1 MYEGRGVIS
10 SPFGKLFKENKGRK
24 KEKTRKREKKGR
36 KKTQGIKKMY
46 AWWAKKDDFEQFT
59 SLNGYLIMPGFKLKS
74 K

>member
-1 MYEGRGVIS
+1 MENFSRKI
-10 SPFGKLFKENKGRK
+10 KEEKR
-24 KEKTRKREKKGR
+24 KTRKREKKGR